1 MLIITR
7 KKRQKIIIANNIEI
21 TILEIGSKKVR
32 FGIQAPSDVRIQTK
46 LKTGKEDKSSHRS
59 GEGGQNNQDK

>member
-32 FGIQAPSDVRIQTK
+32 FGIEAPSDIPIQTK
-46 LKTGKEDKSSHRS
+46 LKATAEDKSSHRPD
-59 GEGGQNNQDK
+59 EGSQEDA